1 MTMESFSKHLTN
13 ESIQN
18 ANATHY
24 SLARN
29 KQVEGYERGTPEI
42 SYKKYERGE

>member
-24 SLARN
+24 SLAKN
-29 KQVEGYERGTPEI
+29 KQFEAYERGPGDI
-42 SYKKYERGE
+42 SYKRYERGD